1 MLSTS
6 PNLCLAVAAN
16 WIVFALPDF
25 SLYPWYTPPILSR
38 PCRKASDNTYHC
50 SAFSLNIQR
59 VSFSTLRSTSFF
71 LMTTLQK
78 TAWVDS
84 FVYSFLYW
92 ETAKVPPPR
101 RVLLH
106 NSSLHISY
114 DLMLEFLY
122 IYKELLVQ
130 NDFAF
135 WQIPPECSFKRFYRI
150 RFSGS
155 RPCARKQKTAT
166 CQVNAWWPLSVAG
179 F

>member
-92 ETAKVPPPR
+92 ETAKVPPPPPR
-101 RVLLH
+101 LATQQFSAYILWPHAWIFVHLQGTA
-106 NSSLHISY
+106 SS
-114 DLMLEFLY
+114 
-122 IYKELLVQ
+122 
-130 NDFAF
+130 
-135 WQIPPECSFKRFYRI
+135 KRFCI
-150 RFSGS
+150 LTDTS
-155 RPCARKQKTAT
+155 RMLFQK
-166 CQVNAWWPLSVAG
+166 VLSN
-179 F
+179 